1 MNIII
6 TVIVITIMI
15 LTIIVIITRYTC
27 TFFPGL
33 LYSPVSVL
41 PNMKLA
47 EFRYG
52 REEMLA
58 LFDKNVSQKNVTKL
72 EIFYKMMVQVK
83 YPEELAQF
91 GSLFVEKT
99 QFPLNLMQVKH

>member
-1 MNIII
+1 M
-6 TVIVITIMI
+6 
-15 LTIIVIITRYTC
+15 IIVIAIKIVFNTHAP
-27 TFFPGL
+27 FPGL

-58 LFDKNVSQKNVTKL
+58 LFDKNVRGKRSNLKMSHFS
-72 EIFYKMMVQVK
+72 EIFTEMTLQVK

-99 QFPLNLMQVKH
+99 QFPLNLMQVKL